1 MVKITRYIDDF
12 RRLLAEADRVS
23 YAFIFGS
30 SVKALRSGG
39 DVDILVDGQLSFT
52 EKVDLEMKLES
63 IVKKKVDI
71 VQAEEA
77 FPEIIMKA
85 FSRGVK
91 ILVKN
96 NEKLKE
102 DYFKYLYAYEDGEN
116 LRRLRTAR
124 IKRKYNNG

>member
-1 MVKITRYIDDF
+1 MPIIEHFIAGF
-12 RRLLAEADRVS
+12 RQILVETEGVE

-39 DVDILVDGQLSFT
+39 DVDILVDGRLSFA

-71 VQAEEA
+71 VQTEEA

-85 FSRGVK
+85 FSRGIK
-91 ILVKN
+91 IVVKN
-96 NEKLKE
+96 NKKLKE

-116 LRRLRTAR
+116 LRRLRMAR
-124 IKRKYNNG
+124 IRRKYNNG